1 MSTEKI
7 QKEAEKT
14 TETINKILQKKKIFL
29 KTAPINRKIW
39 KNTKEAQIINMKNK
53 GAPISTDST
62 NVKK

>member
-1 MSTEKI
+1 M
-7 QKEAEKT
+7 
-14 TETINKILQKKKIFL
+14 FL

-39 KNTKEAQIINMKNK
+39 KNFTKEAQIINMKNK

>member
-1 MSTEKI
+1 MKFY
-7 QKEAEKT
+7 
-14 TETINKILQKKKIFL
+14 QKKMFL